1 MVTYG
6 LMMTGI
12 VSVVF
17 EADAAKFS
25 VVQVSSI
32 PVMSFPVV
40 QVSSKP
46 VTSFPAMHV
55 AMSFSLEVT
64 PSVVVCPCLHTGQ

>member
-25 VVQVSSI
+25 VVQVSSK
-32 PVMSFPVV
+32 PVMSFPAV
-40 QVSSKP
+40 
-46 VTSFPAMHV
+46 HV
-55 AMSFSLEVT
+55 AMSFSLDVT
-64 PSVVVCPCLHTGQ
+64 PSVVVCPWLHTGQ